1 MRTTVS
7 IVQTDISACPDC
19 GAVVEIKNIRDGY
32 SLSCPRCKVILA
44 ESKKDSINRTFAFS
58 FTGLM
63 FFFPAC
69 VLPILEL
76 NILGLTGECTMVRG
90 VVQIFEN
97 GFIGLAGLVLLCS
110 ILIPCIVFSLLLF
123 IAISVKLSFYTGFLI
138 RALKF
143 YQHLKQWAMLDVY
156 MLGVIIAFIKMR
168 DLGEISV
175 DLGFYCFSGVL
186 VCGLISTLV
195 FDPKLVWAKIDS
207 AVSDSVEKPRQG
219 EPVLCRTCRKLCYND
234 LPDFCLRCNSRLFK
248 RKPESIS
255 RTWALIVTGF
265 LLLIPANICP
275 ITYLIYHGAG
285 KSDTI
290 LSGISGLIR
299 DDLIPIAILVF
310 VASIIVPLVKLMGL
324 SLLLLSIHFKWKLNK
339 YQCTL
344 LYRFISLIGRWS
356 MLDLF
361 MLSILAALIDMGRL
375 SSFIPGIG
383 ATAFASV
390 VVVSMLA
397 VLAYDPRLLW
407 DLEEDKNG

>member
-1 MRTTVS
+1 MRRTVS
-7 IVQTDISACPDC
+7 IEQTDISACPDC
-19 GAVVEIKNIRDGY
+19 GAIVEIKNIRDGY
-32 SLSCPRCKVILA
+32 SLSCPRCKAILA

-76 NILGLTGECTMVRG
+76 NIFGLTGECTLVRG
-90 VVQIFEN
+90 VVQVFEN
-97 GFIGLAGLVLLCS
+97 GFTGLAALILLCS
-110 ILIPCIVFSLLLF
+110 ILIPGIVFSLLLF
-123 IAISVKLSFYTGFLI
+123 IAVSVKLSFYTDSLI

-156 MLGVIIAFIKMR
+156 MLGVLIAFIKMR

-186 VCGLISTLV
+186 VCGLISTLA
-195 FDPKLVWAKIDS
+195 FDPKQVWAKIDIV
-207 AVSDSVEKPRQG
+207 VSPDFVRTSRQG
-219 EPVLCRTCRKLCYND
+219 EPILCGTCGKLCYCV
-234 LPDFCLRCNSRLFK
+234 LPDFCLMCNARLFK
-248 RKPESIS
+248 RKPESVS
-255 RTWALIVTGF
+255 RTWALIVAGF

-275 ITYLIYHGAG
+275 ITYVIYHGAG
-285 KSDTI
+285 TPDTI

-310 VASIIVPLVKLMGL
+310 VASVIVPLVKLMGL
-324 SLLLLSIHFKWKLNK
+324 SLLLLSIHLKWKLNK

-344 LYRFISLIGRWS
+344 MYRFISAIGRWS

-375 SSFIPGIG
+375 SSFIPGLG

-390 VVVSMLA
+390 VVISMLA
-397 VLAYDPRLLW
+397 VMAFDPRLLW
-407 DLEEDKNG
+407 DLEED